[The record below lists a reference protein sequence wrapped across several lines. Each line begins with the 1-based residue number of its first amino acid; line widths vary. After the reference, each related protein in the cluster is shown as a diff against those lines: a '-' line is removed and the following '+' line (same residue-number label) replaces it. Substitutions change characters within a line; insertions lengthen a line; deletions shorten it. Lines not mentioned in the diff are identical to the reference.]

1 MSERTSDGVRRLV
14 APLMPIHF
22 HSTFGQHSPPGWARG
37 WLGRALSVLA
47 ATLVVILGFFF
58 LALVLGF
65 LAIFGLITAFRF
77 WWRIKSSPSRSSP
90 SRTSPSRS
98 SPSGSRAHDPAH
110 QRAEVIEG
118 EYTVMEDSS
127 TEIERPAR
135 SRHGEEDQPE

>member
-1 MSERTSDGVRRLV
+1 MSERTSGGVRRLV

-22 HSTFGQHSPPGWARG
+22 HSTFGQHSPPAWARG

-58 LALVLGF
+58 LAFVLGF

-77 WWRIKSSPSRSSP
+77 WWRIKS
-90 SRTSPSRS
+90 SPSRS